1 MGASISQRPG
11 KCLKNRRTKSEEVL
25 GSKQQFKNNMGRFF
39 APWHHFIHDSI
50 ANNNQDNV
58 NATRY
63 FTYTDWTNKDNISA
77 NMEKSFNE
85 IHRSNSLDKIDY
97 ETDYEKLVVANFD
110 HGAVVADGEDT
121 VDSQLEKRSRLTI
134 DVNKGEQKLI
144 RMYHVFRTRVGIL
157 KQAKNLNR

>member
-39 APWHHFIHDSI
+39 APWHYFIHDNI
-50 ANNNQDNV
+50 ANNNQDTV

-63 FTYTDWTNKDNISA
+63 FTYNDWVNKDSISV

-85 IHRSNSLDKIDY
+85 IHRSNSLDKNDY
-97 ETDYEKLVVANFD
+97 ETDYEKLVMANFG
-110 HGAVVADGEDT
+110 HTAVPADDEDT
-121 VDSQLEKRSRLTI
+121 VDGQQEKRSRLTI
-134 DVNKGEQKLI
+134 DVNKGEPKFDI
-144 RMYHVFRTRVGIL
+144 I
-157 KQAKNLNR
+157 